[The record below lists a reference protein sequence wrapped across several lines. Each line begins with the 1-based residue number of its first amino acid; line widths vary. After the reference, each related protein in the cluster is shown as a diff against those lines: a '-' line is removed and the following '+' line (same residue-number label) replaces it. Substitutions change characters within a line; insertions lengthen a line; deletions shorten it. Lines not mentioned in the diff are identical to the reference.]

1 MIGGRCWFFL
11 VGEADSRFSGHLLID
26 PGNEYFSE
34 SRVSPC
40 NHKNQLGNQYETHI
54 KIQIHRVMS

>member
-1 MIGGRCWFFL
+1 VIGGRCWFFF

-34 SRVSPC
+34 SRVSPY
-40 NHKNQLGNQYETHI
+40 NPQKQLGNQYET
-54 KIQIHRVMS
+54 